1 MEDEKQLVPVV
12 TNDAAVNGPGQVR
25 DDSRRAME
33 VLKGVGTLAAFSS
46 VLSAMGAPARGA
58 RLTAAVEDPV
68 DSLLQRMAQHEGQAA
83 LDKTLEAVIANVS
96 APPSASPARN
106 HSRERAL
113 GKQEGLGAPAV
124 PSSSCSDGISRL
136 SDRLPSSY
144 SPHHLKRSVVEAM
157 QRQAR
162 KMCNYNKILA
172 TKKNLDHVNK
182 ILKAKKLQRQSR
194 TGNNFVKRRPGRPRK
209 YPMQAVVSMQ
219 AFQAARLVSQ
229 ELDKRQESSSPL
241 HLRPDTI
248 TDVIEA
254 VVQSVNLNTDH
265 RKGWKRKRWL
275 AEEQARKR
283 QKSLPEDEQES
294 NKSFSEAVVE
304 PPSPH
309 DALGKPRESEN
320 TEQPLPSLAQRE
332 KKAPR
337 PPKKKY
343 QKAGL
348 YSDVYKTT
356 DQAHVRARGEQKVML
371 LSHYL
376 DHFLLYE
383 YENIILVENKN
394 ATLLSDG
401 TL

>member
-1 MEDEKQLVPVV
+1 MIAVP
-12 TNDAAVNGPGQVR
+12 
-25 DDSRRAME
+25 S
-33 VLKGVGTLAAFSS
+33 
-46 VLSAMGAPARGA
+46 RGA
-58 RLTAAVEDPV
+58 RLAVAADDPV
-68 DSLLQRMAQHEGQAA
+68 DSLLQRMAQQEGQAT

-96 APPSASPARN
+96 VPPSASPARN
-106 HSRERAL
+106 HSRERGL
-113 GKQEGLGAPAV
+113 GKQQDNLVSPAI
-124 PSSSCSDGISRL
+124 PSSSCSDSISLL
-136 SDRLPSSY
+136 SDRLPNSY

-229 ELDKRQESSSPL
+229 DLDKREESSSPL
-241 HLRPDTI
+241 HLGPDTI

-283 QKSLPEDEQES
+283 QKPLPEEEQES
-294 NKSFSEAVVE
+294 NK
-304 PPSPH
+304 
-309 DALGKPRESEN
+309 R
-320 TEQPLPSLAQRE
+320 
-332 KKAPR
+332 
-337 PPKKKY
+337 
-343 QKAGL
+343 
-348 YSDVYKTT
+348 
-356 DQAHVRARGEQKVML
+356 
-371 LSHYL
+371 
-376 DHFLLYE
+376 
-383 YENIILVENKN
+383 
-394 ATLLSDG
+394 
-401 TL
+401 